1 MCSAERVQSGASNA
15 VDRRMHVTHAHACKA
30 FGAQKEEL
38 SQELTLAKGEIE
50 LAQLSVKDAEL
61 KVATRDNQFAV
72 SFCSEPR
79 PAHRPIGSAAHA
91 CAQAKA
97 LDEHL
102 AEERLRSQRALADKD
117 QQLRAA
123 EVRCR
128 AAASA
133 VPAAAARI
141 AVCARARTSFRSLL
155 ARGRAS

>member
-1 MCSAERVQSGASNA
+1 MRSAERAQSGASNA

-61 KVATRDNQFAV
+61 KVATRDNQVAV
-72 SFCSEPR
+72 SFCSEP
-79 PAHRPIGSAAHA
+79 RPIGSAAHA

-128 AAASA
+128 SAASA

-141 AVCARARTSFRSLL
+141 AVRARARTSLRSLL